1 MASRASRAFTL
12 VELLVVIAI
21 IGILIAL
28 LLPAV
33 QAAREAARR
42 MNCTNK
48 LKQLGLGLHGYHD
61 ALATFPSGSSQ
72 YTDPSTGDYHVGYAW
87 TVSVLPYIE
96 MGETAKLAKLLA
108 GQALPA
114 GLAESAQYNFTC
126 PSAEPPKD
134 QWYTADEQYASN
146 YAGVAGPNYDGN
158 HAMSSKTSNCG
169 DAFTD
174 GVLYV
179 DSAVKVRDITDGTSH
194 TLMLG
199 ERTEETRH
207 WMVGHVYDLYCGRNI
222 KNMFYQLVSSP
233 EEVGYYV
240 LSQHSP
246 PGAVKNVLFNNLYYG
261 SPHPSGVNF
270 LFADG
275 SVTMLPYETELK
287 ILKHLACVNDGEIIP
302 ADSY

>member
-1 MASRASRAFTL
+1 MAGRTNRAFTL

-42 MNCTNK
+42 MSCTNK
-48 LKQLGLGLHGYHD
+48 LKQLGLGLHNYND
-61 ALATFPSGSSQ
+61 ALSTFPSGSSH
-72 YTDPSTGDYHVGYAW
+72 YTDPSDVEYVGYAW

-96 MGETAKLAKLLA
+96 MGDTAEYAKQLVGQTLPEELAK
-108 GQALPA
+108 
-114 GLAESAQYNFTC
+114 SAQYNFTC
-126 PSAEPPKD
+126 PSAKPPKD
-134 QWYTADEQYASN
+134 EWYTVEEQYASN
-146 YAGVAGPNYDGN
+146 YSGVAGPNYDGN
-158 HAMSSKTSNCG
+158 HSVPSATSNCG
-169 DAFTD
+169 AAFTD

-179 DSAVKVRDITDGTSH
+179 DSAVKMRDITDGTSH
-194 TLMLG
+194 TVTLG

-207 WMVGHVYDLYCGRNI
+207 WMVGHVCNLNCGRNI
-222 KNMFYQLVSSP
+222 KNMFYSLVSSP

-240 LSQHSP
+240 LSKHAP

-261 SPHPSGVNF
+261 SAHPSGVNF

-275 SVTMLPYETELK
+275 SVTMLPYEIELN
-287 ILKHLACVNDGEIIP
+287 ILKQLACVNDGEIIP
-302 ADSY
+302 TDSY